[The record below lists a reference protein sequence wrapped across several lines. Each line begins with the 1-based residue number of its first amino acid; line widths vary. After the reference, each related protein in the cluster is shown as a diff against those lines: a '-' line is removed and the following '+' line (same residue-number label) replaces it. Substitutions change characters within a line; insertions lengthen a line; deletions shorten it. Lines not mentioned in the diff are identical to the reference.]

1 MISQPL
7 KDYLNAHQER
17 FTQELTDFLRI
28 PSVSTSSEH
37 KEDVRRAASFVVEKL
52 QAAGLETELIETP
65 RHPVVYGSYH
75 VGNDAPTVLI
85 YGHYDVQ
92 PPEPLELWNSPPF
105 EPKIEEGV
113 IYARGATDDKGQ
125 VYAHIKGVEALLKT
139 EDALKVNVKFLV
151 EGEEEIGSPSLD
163 KVLEAHRDRF
173 AADVVIIS
181 DGSMIAPDTPTITY
195 GLKGLAYVEVNLRG
209 AAMDLHS
216 GAFGGGVPNPINGL
230 AKVIAQ
236 LHDEAG
242 RVAVPG
248 FYDDVADITDEE
260 REAFAKVPFDE
271 ERFAQEIGVSA
282 TPGEAGY
289 TLLERLWAR
298 PTLDVNGIAGG
309 FQGEG
314 AKTVITDTVM
324 AKISCRLVPNQDPA
338 DITKKLGDYLQ
349 KLAPEGLE
357 VRVTDLHGGYPA
369 LTPLDSP
376 ALQAASRALKEVY
389 EKDPIYARTG
399 GTIPVVSTFQ
409 QLLGAEVVLVGFGLE
424 NDRMHSPNEKFDI
437 VNYYKGIETSAA
449 LLQAFS
455 K

>member
-1 MISQPL
+1 M
-7 KDYLNAHQER
+7 
-17 FTQELTDFLRI
+17 
-28 PSVSTSSEH
+28 
-37 KEDVRRAASFVVEKL
+37 
-52 QAAGLETELIETP
+52 
-65 RHPVVYGSYH
+65 
-75 VGNDAPTVLI
+75 
-85 YGHYDVQ
+85 
-92 PPEPLELWNSPPF
+92 
-105 EPKIEEGV
+105 
-113 IYARGATDDKGQ
+113 
-125 VYAHIKGVEALLKT
+125 
-139 EDALKVNVKFLV
+139 
-151 EGEEEIGSPSLD
+151 
-163 KVLEAHRDRF
+163 LEAHRDRF

-209 AAMDLHS
+209 AALDLHS

-230 AKVIAQ
+230 AAMIAA

-248 FYDDVADITDEE
+248 FYDDVVDISEAE
-260 REAFAKVPFDE
+260 KEAFAKVPFDE
-271 ERFAQEIGVSA
+271 KRFAGEIGVSA

-289 TLLERLWAR
+289 SLLERLWAR

-314 AKTVITDTVM
+314 AKTVIADTAM

-424 NDRMHSPNEKFDI
+424 NDRMHSPNEKFDL

>member
-7 KDYLNAHQER
+7 KNYLNEHQER
-17 FTQELTDFLRI
+17 FTEELTDFLRI
-28 PSVSTSSEH
+28 PSVSTSSAH

-75 VGNDAPTVLI
+75 VSDDAPTVLI

-125 VYAHIKGVEALLKT
+125 VYAHIKGVEALLGT

-163 KVLEAHRDRF
+163 KVLEAHRNRF

-195 GLKGLAYVEVNLRG
+195 GLKGLAYIEVNVRG
-209 AAMDLHS
+209 AALDLHS

-230 AKVIAQ
+230 AKMIAQ

-248 FYDDVADITDEE
+248 FYDDVIDISEAE
-260 REAFAKVPFDE
+260 KEAFAKVPFDE
-271 ERFAQEIGVSA
+271 KRFAEEIGVSA
-282 TPGEAGY
+282 TPGEKGY
-289 TLLERLWAR
+289 SLLERLWAR
-298 PTLDVNGIAGG
+298 PTLDVNGVAGG

-314 AKTVITDTVM
+314 AKTVIADTAM

-338 DITKKLGDYLQ
+338 DITEKLSNYLQ
-349 KLAPEGLE
+349 ELAPEGLE
-357 VRVTDLHGGYPA
+357 VHATDLHGGYPA

-376 ALQAASRALKEVY
+376 ALQAASKALREVY

-424 NDRMHSPNEKFDI
+424 NDRMHSPNEKFDL

-449 LLQAFS
+449 LLQAF

>member
-1 MISQPL
+1 MTL
-7 KDYLNAHQER
+7 KSYLNEHQTR

-28 PSVSTSSEH
+28 PSVSTSSAH
-37 KEDVRRAASFVVEKL
+37 KEDVRRAASFALEKL
-52 QAAGLETELIETP
+52 RSAGLETRLIETP

-75 VGNDAPTVLI
+75 VSNNVPTVLI

-92 PPEPLELWNSPPF
+92 PPEPLELWDSPPF
-105 EPKIEEGV
+105 EPKIESGV

-125 VYAHIKGVEALLKT
+125 VYAHIKGIEALLET
-139 EDALKVNVKFLV
+139 EGVLNVNVKFLI
-151 EGEEEIGSPSLD
+151 EGEEEIGSPSLNE
-163 KVLEAHRDRF
+163 VLKANQDLF

-181 DGSMIAPDTPTITY
+181 DGSMIAPNTPTITY
-195 GLKGLAYVEVNLRG
+195 GLKGLAYVEVNVRG
-209 AAMDLHS
+209 AALDLHS

-230 AKVIAQ
+230 AKMIAA
-236 LHDEAG
+236 LHDDAG

-248 FYDDVADITDEE
+248 FYDDVLDISDAE

-271 ERFAQEIGVSA
+271 KKFAEEIGVSA
-282 TPGEAGY
+282 TPGEGGY
-289 TLLERLWAR
+289 SLLERLWAR

-314 AKTVITDTVM
+314 AKTVIADTAI

-338 DITKKLGDYLQ
+338 DITKKLSNYLQ
-349 KLAPEGLE
+349 EVAPEGLE
-357 VRVTDLHGGYPA
+357 VSVTDLHGGYPA

-376 ALQAASRALKEVY
+376 ALQAASRALQKVY
-389 EKDPIYARTG
+389 GKDPIYARTG

-424 NDRMHSPNEKFDI
+424 NDRMHSPNEKFDL

-449 LLQAFS
+449 LLKAFS